1 MGSGGGGGGGS
12 RGASR
17 HRRAPSGTDAQ
28 HGEESQAAASVAH
41 RPARLSPPRPGLA
54 RAGCRGFCSQGP
66 SPSPGESEGA
76 SERPQ
81 CPGLE
86 KVRGG
91 CGCPTPPISLNLTQK
106 GDAEM
111 YKVCLRRVLCDPA
124 CWGRTRAAAPSSRE
138 EEGGG
143 RRSGREG
150 VVGMRR

>member
-1 MGSGGGGGGGS
+1 MGGGEVEGP
-12 RGASR
+12 RGTA
-17 HRRAPSGTDAQ
+17 RAPSGTDAQ
-28 HGEESQAAASVAH
+28 HREGSQAAASVAH

-111 YKVCLRRVLCDPA
+111 YKVCLWRVLCDPA

-138 EEGGG
+138 EEGRRKKVGPGRGG
-143 RRSGREG
+143 GDAKRR
-150 VVGMRR
+150 

>member
-1 MGSGGGGGGGS
+1 MGGGGS
-12 RGASR
+12 RGAPR
-17 HRRAPSGTDAQ
+17 HRQSPLRDRRAAQGRESG
-28 HGEESQAAASVAH
+28 AASVAH

-111 YKVCLRRVLCDPA
+111 YKVCLWRVLCDPA

-138 EEGGG
+138 EEGRRKKVGPGRGG
-143 RRSGREG
+143 GDAKRR
-150 VVGMRR
+150 